1 MPHNIVLV
9 IVMKN
14 FCRDLEFST
23 AVNTLAAAIAAK
35 FDDADE
41 LTAAASIFVQIGDT
55 MEAIAANRI
64 LCDKQKNKKS
74 E

>member
-14 FCRDLEFST
+14 FCRDLEFSA
-23 AVNTLAAAIAAK
+23 AVNTLAAIAAK